1 MNLALFI
8 NPTKQ
13 REPIWTPNVRKFLY
27 EGQRKRKTFDKTM
40 ETAFLCVFQKN
51 MASGCWEIVGPARFV
66 RTVRERGPET
76 PPLWELRLLMPR
88 RHTFLCGKTK
98 RDALAY
104 FGFVPKYQNLALG
117 IVPIDLAAAE
127 QRSDNQTLA

>member
-13 REPIWTPNVRKFLY
+13 REPAWTPNVRTFLY

-40 ETAFLCVFQKN
+40 ETAFLYVFQKTV
-51 MASGCWEIVGPARFV
+51 SDWEFVGPARVV

-76 PPLWELRLLMPR
+76 PPLWELRLVEKTPPDLCPR
-88 RHTFLCGKTK
+88 TKTK
-98 RDALAY
+98 RDALEY
-104 FGFVPKYQNLALG
+104 FGLVPKYQNLALG
-117 IVPIDLAAAE
+117 IVPVE
-127 QRSDNQTLA
+127 GSDNQTLA